1 MSDKVYLGQNV
12 SDLDYDEKVSR
23 ISRVNLAVDSDHI
36 YTSGDD
42 TGRTLEASCPWGS
55 KAMADSILAKVS
67 GIDYQPYEASD
78 ALLDQAAEIGDG
90 ITLGGVYSVLAQS
103 SISLDKQ
110 CAANISAPY
119 NDEIDDEYPYKTP
132 EQRKSERQ
140 LVYARSLITKTA
152 EEIRLE
158 VANELDGLSSSIDL
172 KLDSITST
180 VQGLNGK
187 ISTLEQTD
195 SEIRAEITDQINGL
209 SSSIDVKLGN
219 ITTTVQ
225 GLDGRVTTVEQT
237 ASGLTSTVQGLNGQ
251 ISTLKQTD
259 SSLQS
264 QITGINGNISTLKQT
279 DSSLQSQ
286 ITSAKGSIS
295 TLDQKIDSIT
305 LSVSNGTNSSTISLT
320 VDGVTV
326 ASKTIKFTG
335 DIVFSSDLTDGQ
347 TTISGDNIL
356 TGEISAEYLKLG
368 GTMSVYSDLTDKYAS
383 GSLGYVTGRIS
394 GNQFTGIGMIATED
408 TAVLGSALDDVLIF
422 SVDDTGIFSG
432 NNIDLHAGNKVR
444 IDSDY
449 LIPYTDENT
458 YCGSYSFWWYDG
470 YFKSLHVDGSAISSS
485 DRRLKENIDYD
496 ISKWLKMFD
505 ALKPCSY
512 KFIKGTRTHVG
523 MIAQEVIEAGEAAGL
538 DMEHLTAVCLD
549 KEGQTYGLRYEEFV
563 PILIAKVQ
571 HLEKRLEALST

>member
-23 ISRVNLAVDSDHI
+23 ISRVNLSVDSDHI

-55 KAMADSILAKVS
+55 QAMADSILAKVS

-140 LVYARSLITKTA
+140 LAYARSLITKTA

-158 VANELDGLSSSIDL
+158 VSNELND
-172 KLDSITST
+172 
-180 VQGLNGK
+180 
-187 ISTLEQTD
+187 
-195 SEIRAEITDQINGL
+195 L
-209 SSSIDVKLGN
+209 SSSIDVKLGS

-264 QITGINGNISTLKQT
+264 QITGINGDISTLEQT

-286 ITSAKGSIS
+286 ITSANGSIS
-295 TLDQKIDSIT
+295 TLDQKIDSIS

-335 DIVFSSDLTDGQ
+335 DIVFASDLTDGQ

-368 GTMSVYSDLTDKYAS
+368 GTMDVYSSLNDSNSS
-383 GSLGYVTGRIS
+383 GWLGYVTGRIS
-394 GNQFTGIGMIATED
+394 GNRYTGIGMVATED
-408 TAVLGSALDDVLIF
+408 TAVLGSALDDVLIL
-422 SVDDTGIFSG
+422 SVDDTGIFAG
-432 NNIDLHAGNKVR
+432 NNIDLHASSKVI

-449 LIPYTDENT
+449 LIPLSDENT
-458 YCGSYSFWWYDG
+458 YCGSYSYWWYNG
-470 YFKSLHVDGSAISSS
+470 YFKTLNVNGSAITSS

-496 ISKWLKMFD
+496 ISKWLTMFD
-505 ALKPCSY
+505 LLKPCSY
-512 KFIKGTRTHVG
+512 KFIEGKRTHVG

-549 KEGQTYGLRYEEFV
+549 EEGQMYGLRYEEFV

-571 HLEKRLEALST
+571 QLEKRLEALSA